1 MAVNF
6 AEEVQRYGS
15 VAAAREALGFTQNA
29 DGAWQA
35 PDNVEQRAAESAA
48 AHTTA
53 NSITSKANQSATHQ
67 AAYQAAQ
74 SGDWDKAANIA
85 YSGLLVDDGY
95 GGQSVK
101 EAEAY
106 FQDLANAL
114 NYNPNSYYQQ
124 KYDSVYGTGAWDGG
138 TGTGQPTYNA
148 YSQALVD
155 AAYAAINSPGIGTM
169 SSGGS
174 SGNTAASPY
183 AGTNYH
189 QDAIKYAQQ
198 GDWGNVLAALNQRDE
213 KTMTTGENYGRN
225 SSDIYQELLAKYGT
239 QKENYNGFEYE
250 ARPEYYDDYQAR
262 IDAALDKLLN
272 REAFSYNPE
281 EDEAYQQYQQTYAR
295 EGDRAMRDTLAQVAA
310 RTGGMASTYAVSAAQ
325 QANQYYMQQLA
336 DKVPELRQLAYQMYL
351 DDIDLQVQDLG
362 LLENAS
368 NEAYNR
374 YRDTMADWYNDREF
388 AYGNYRDGIA
398 DERYDTEWQ
407 YQLDRDALSDQRYD
421 TEWEY
426 QLSRDELADQRYDS
440 EWAYQQSRDQIADSQ
455 WQQSYNAS
463 QRSSASD
470 NPSYADEVTAVAAYL
485 GISEKEANALKNV
498 GASTYADA
506 LKALGIGGN
515 DTGNPL
521 SDTPVAPKI
530 TDYQS
535 AVDYLR
541 KNVPSG
547 ATGIM
552 TESEWKQRKASYQ
565 NTGVGGDEVRLNA
578 TYADYLNDF
587 VQYKLETSGR

>member
-1 MAVNF
+1 MATKNLYDREL
-6 AEEVQRYGS
+6 AGQS
-15 VAAAREALGFTQNA
+15 VKEGAYTVTRDDTGAVVSRIRDNGASATSTKKTTQANA
-29 DGAWQA
+29 S
-35 PDNVEQRAAESAA
+35 P
-48 AHTTA
+48 
-53 NSITSKANQSATHQ
+53 THQ

-74 SGDWDKAANIA
+74 SGDWDQVGTLVNQLGTTNQYGETDMGAANQ
-85 YSGLLVDDGY
+85 YLS
-95 GGQSVK
+95 
-101 EAEAY
+101 E
-106 FQDLANAL
+106 LADQFK
-114 NYNPNSYYQQ
+114 YNPVDYYNQQ
-124 KYDSVYGTGAWDGG
+124 YDKAYGQGSAAVYDMTGGAIK
-138 TGTGQPTYNA
+138 
-148 YSQALVD
+148 SQSQLDALVE

-174 SGNTAASPY
+174 GGSTAASPY

-198 GDWGNVLAALNQRDE
+198 GDWANVLAALNQRDE
-213 KTMTTGENYGRN
+213 KTMNTGENYGRS

-239 QKENYNGFEYE
+239 KKENYNGFQYE
-250 ARPEYYDDYQAR
+250 ARPEYYDDYQVRA
-262 IDAALDKLLN
+262 DAALDKLLN

-281 EDEAYQQYQQTYAR
+281 DDEAYQQYQETYAR

-336 DKVPELRQLAYQMYL
+336 DKVPELRKLAYQMYL

-362 LLENAS
+362 LLQNAS

-374 YRDTMADWYNDREF
+374 YRDTMADWYADRDF
-388 AYGNYRDGIA
+388 AYGSYRDGIA

-426 QLSRDELADQRYDS
+426 QLSRDELADKRYDS
-440 EWAYQQSRDQIADSQ
+440 EWAYQQSRDQVADSQ
-455 WQQSYNAS
+455 WQQSFNAS
-463 QRSSASD
+463 QRSSGGGGSD
-470 NPSYADEVTAVAAYL
+470 TSYADEVTAVAAYL

-515 DTGNPL
+515 SGGNGGGGNGGGGAA
-521 SDTPVAPKI
+521 TPKI